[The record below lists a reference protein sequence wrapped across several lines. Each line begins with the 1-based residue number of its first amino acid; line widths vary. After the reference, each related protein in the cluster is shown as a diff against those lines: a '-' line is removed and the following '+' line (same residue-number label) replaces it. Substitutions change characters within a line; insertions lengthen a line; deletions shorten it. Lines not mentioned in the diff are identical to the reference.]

1 MNKWNIF
8 GLFRIRREERTM
20 ALVAL
25 LLIAALN
32 ILFIHRLH
40 DLFMQP
46 GFGPYF
52 RVFERELH
60 LAGYDPY
67 TYLAISNWSTVYQ
80 VYRHPLL
87 AFMIYPF
94 YLLNE
99 GLTWLFGVNCV
110 QYIVAAVLTFCSL
123 YSYLFIYRIFS
134 EVVGLGDIVGTPTNS
149 PLPTG
154 KATDR
159 RVLLGNGARGSISFD
174 AVLLSAFFF
183 SLAYIMLSV
192 IVPDHFTLSMF
203 LLLTVLYISGRCIQ
217 KGREFTWWQS
227 ALLFYITAGVTLSNG
242 IKVFLSGFFV
252 NLRDFLRP
260 KYLLLVV
267 VLPAALL
274 WLTATWENRV
284 FVAPKEKQRQ
294 EEKIQKAK
302 ALAVRVAAMSPEER
316 AKFEKKKAKREKVL
330 RLQAAKTGKPMENEG
345 FLRWTDITT
354 DRWQTVYENLFGESL
369 QFHQQYFLGD
379 TLVHRPVFV
388 KYDWWFNYAVEAVI
402 LLLFIAGIW
411 CGRGNRF
418 LWLCLSCLGFD
429 LLLHLV
435 LGFGINEVQIMA
447 PHFMFVMPIAMAFL
461 LKAAQD
467 WWRRIL
473 RGLILLLTLYL
484 FTYNGY
490 LLIDFLLTPIRATL

>member
-1 MNKWNIF
+1 
-8 GLFRIRREERTM
+8 M
-20 ALVAL
+20 AVVAL
-25 LLIAALN
+25 IVIVAFN
-32 ILFIHRLH
+32 GLFIHRLH

-67 TYLAISNWSTVYQ
+67 TYLGISDWGTVYQ

-87 AFMIYPF
+87 AFMIYPL

-123 YSYLFIYRIFS
+123 YSYLFIYRIHR
-134 EVVGLGDIVGTPTNS
+134 EVVGL
-149 PLPTG
+149 L
-154 KATDR
+154 R
-159 RVLLGNGARGSISFD
+159 FD
-174 AVLLSAFFF
+174 AVLLSVFFF

-203 LLLTVLYISGRCIQ
+203 LLLTLLYISGRCIQ

-227 ALLFYITAGVTLSNG
+227 ALFFYIAAGVTLSNG
-242 IKVFLSGFFV
+242 IKVFLSGLFV
-252 NLRDFLRP
+252 NLRDFFRP
-260 KYLLLVV
+260 KYLLLAV

-274 WLTATWENRV
+274 WLTATWEYHA
-284 FVAPKEKQRQ
+284 FVEPVEKQRQ
-294 EEKIQKAK
+294 EEKVHMAE
-302 ALAVRVAAMSPEER
+302 ALAKRVAAMTPEER
-316 AKFEKKKAKREKVL
+316 ARFEAKKAKRERVL
-330 RLQAAKTGKPMENEG
+330 RIQAAKTGKPMDNEG

-354 DRWQTVYENLFGESL
+354 DRWQTLYENLFGEAL

-388 KYDWWFNYAVEAVI
+388 KYNWRLSYAVEALI
-402 LLLFIAGIW
+402 LLLFAAGVW
-411 CGRGNRF
+411 CGRRSRF

-429 LLLHLV
+429 LLLHLA
-435 LGFGINEVQIMA
+435 LGFGINEIHIMA
-447 PHFMFVMPIAMAFL
+447 PHFMFVVPIAMAFL
-461 LKAAQD
+461 LKATQG
-467 WWRRIL
+467 WQHQLL

-484 FTYNGY
+484 FIYNGS
-490 LLIDFLLTPIRATL
+490 LLVDFLLTPIRATL